1 MKKNF
6 QTLIVLL
13 LLGGCGFLHKI
24 SQQNVSYL
32 YNPDIYQKTPE
43 YLVYHNA
50 DSITFLYF
58 KVNSLN
64 LAYHK
69 WNNTETYSAKFS
81 LKVELFESFQFKGLI
96 DSFSRSYSDTNFA
109 FQNKELIYGSRFP
122 LKENNYVLK
131 AVFTDENSGSKS
143 TTYINISKKSKN
155 DRQNFMVLNE
165 NNVPLFNSIFPKT
178 QHFRIKS
185 NDSMVKKL
193 IVDCYFRDFPIAGPP
208 FSMPK
213 EKPFVLKPDSTY
225 ELELI
230 DGIAPLISLKKRGIY
245 HFRKDTLSADGIT
258 LFHYYDDFPGIT
270 TPGQM
275 IAPVRYISSKKE
287 YNDII
292 LSKDKKLGV
301 ESFWIQAAGKADK
314 AIILIKKYYNLVQE
328 ANMFFSSYHE
338 GWKTDRGIIYI
349 VYGPPDIV
357 YKTDNSETWIYGE
370 ENTRLSSRF
379 YFYKVTNHFS
389 DNDYNLNKSESYRES
404 WYLAISRWR
413 KEY

>member
-1 MKKNF
+1 MKKISF
-6 QTLIVLL
+6 QTLIFFL

-24 SQQNVSYL
+24 SQQNVSFL
-32 YNPDIYQKTPE
+32 YNPDICQKTPE

-64 LAYHK
+64 LVYHK
-69 WNNTETYSAKFS
+69 LNNAETYFAKFRV
-81 LKVELFESFQFKGLI
+81 KIELYESFQFKSLI
-96 DSFSRSYSDTNFA
+96 DSFNITYSDTNFA
-109 FQNKELIYGSRFP
+109 FQNKELIYKPDFP
-122 LKENNYVLK
+122 LKENNYILK

-143 TTYINISKKSKN
+143 TTYININKKGKN
-155 DRQNFMVLNE
+155 DRQNYLVLNE
-165 NNVPLFNSIFPKT
+165 NNVPQFKNVFPKS
-178 QHFRIKS
+178 QHLKILT
-185 NDSMVKKL
+185 NDSLVRKL
-193 IVDCYFRDFPIAGPP
+193 YVNCYFRDFPIAGPP

-213 EKPFVLKPDSTY
+213 EKPFVLIPDSTY
-225 ELELI
+225 ELEVTN
-230 DGIAPLISLKKRGIY
+230 GISSLISFKKRGMY
-245 HFRKDTLSADGIT
+245 HFRKDTLSTDGLT

-270 TPGQM
+270 TPLQM
-275 IAPVRYISSKKE
+275 LPPLRYISSKKE

-301 ESFWIQAAGKADK
+301 ESFWIQAAGKAENAK
-314 AIILIKKYYNLVQE
+314 LLIKKYYNLVQE

-349 VYGPPDIV
+349 VYGLPDIV

-370 ENTRLSSRF
+370 ENSRLSSRF
-379 YFYKVTNHFS
+379 YFYKVTNRFT
-389 DNDYNLNKSESYRES
+389 DNDYSLNKSETYRES

-413 KEY
+413 KE